1 LLCFLKSK
9 YGKIG
14 TKPLK
19 SSIIDFYKVE
29 DLIAAKRQLIKDAD
43 SLYSVQL
50 PHITER
56 RGGDD
61 QASRVLDD
69 IFTVFTC
76 LDEQLKLKDLPL
88 YVADSPDSMPA
99 IRLYDG
105 DLTVLKN
112 LLEKIDG
119 RVRGNGSAMDAIA
132 SDLRTLQ
139 ATVRSGVTAQVHS
152 SAINNAGGRQG
163 VAESETIVLGNSSR
177 SVSHRT
183 DHPVDD
189 QTFAK
194 SLESFP
200 RLDWAA
206 VASSPVT
213 LTNGF
218 AVLEGEEE
226 CNGDTQPFTEV
237 ESRRRAAKRR
247 RLQSQQQQQASADQQ
262 IDHQQT
268 QQQNRRQPAGRVLLG
283 THTATDCGIAAAKL
297 IRKRAVFCV
306 DNIDPSYSADNVR
319 AFVSNLSVSVVSCFQ
334 VQPRRRRNEV
344 GPITDRKAFR
354 LCIDEADRDVLLD
367 SSKWP
372 DSVTI
377 SQWYYK
383 PPPAGAPQQRPGAS
397 TVLSSS
403 TATATSVTVSTSTS
417 APAAAAAGATVG
429 VTQPPP
435 ASSVI
440 LTTPSIAQPAA
451 ANDDNMEHSF
461 VTDNS
466 ADGTIL
472 YQHGAVLT
480 ATTDS

>member
-1 LLCFLKSK
+1 VVNTASRLIFHTKRSDHITVALGSLHWLRVSERIQYKIDIFCATDIQRNHFKMADNEYVLCNLLCFLKSK

-163 VAESETIVLGNSSR
+163 VAESETIVLGNSTR

-247 RLQSQQQQQASADQQ
+247 RLQSQQQQQAPAE
-262 IDHQQT
+262 T
-268 QQQNRRQPAGRVLLG
+268 NRLTISRHSSRTVVSRR
-283 THTATDCGIAAAKL
+283 D
-297 IRKRAVFCV
+297 VFC
-306 DNIDPSYSADNVR
+306 
-319 AFVSNLSVSVVSCFQ
+319 SVLIL
-334 VQPRRRRNEV
+334 R
-344 GPITDRKAFR
+344 PI
-354 LCIDEADRDVLLD
+354 
-367 SSKWP
+367 
-372 DSVTI
+372 
-377 SQWYYK
+377 
-383 PPPAGAPQQRPGAS
+383 
-397 TVLSSS
+397 
-403 TATATSVTVSTSTS
+403 
-417 APAAAAAGATVG
+417 
-429 VTQPPP
+429 
-435 ASSVI
+435 
-440 LTTPSIAQPAA
+440 
-451 ANDDNMEHSF
+451 
-461 VTDNS
+461 
-466 ADGTIL
+466 
-472 YQHGAVLT
+472 AVLRLPN
-480 ATTDS
+480 